1 MKLSDKNFNYLF
13 KAITSE
19 NDEKEII
26 KKLFQDSV
34 KTYFEGEFKLTQ
46 ELNKELQEIADEFDP
61 DYKCVFDIG
70 EDAVVVALFHEN
82 LMYIRLAGDPKPYAE
97 EDKYEDEDDDL
108 GFDAIGEWTI
118 FLSTKEVEF
127 EVDVTT

>member
-46 ELNKELQEIADEFDP
+46 ELNKELQEIASEFDS
-61 DYKCVFDIG
+61 DYECVFDIG

-82 LMYIRLAGDPKPYAE
+82 LMYIRLAGDPKPYA
-97 EDKYEDEDDDL
+97 
-108 GFDAIGEWTI
+108 GGWPVDAIGEWTI